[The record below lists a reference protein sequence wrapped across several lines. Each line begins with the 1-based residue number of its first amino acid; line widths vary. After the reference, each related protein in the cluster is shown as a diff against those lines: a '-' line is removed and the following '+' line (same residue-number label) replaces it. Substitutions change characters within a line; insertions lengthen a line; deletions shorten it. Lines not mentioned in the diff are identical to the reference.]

1 MKQKRYNAEQK
12 QWALKQMSPPISQTV
27 LKVSRET
34 GITPVTLRTWRN
46 AAIAAGEMTEHSS
59 ADGWSSAAKFR
70 AVLETAA
77 FCEAE
82 LSEYCRRKA
91 VHPEQLR
98 QWRAACEGANG
109 DGRKTSSRK
118 ATFASGS
125 MPVVNPSA
133 LERLRELE
141 RELRRKDAAL
151 AEAAALLMLRKK
163 ADAIW
168 GTEEDE

>member
-109 DGRKTSSRK
+109 DGRPV
-118 ATFASGS
+118 SGS
-125 MPVVNPSA
+125 TPVVNPSA
-133 LERLRELE
+133 LERVRELE

-168 GTEEDE
+168 GTDLDE

>member
-1 MKQKRYNAEQK
+1 
-12 QWALKQMSPPISQTV
+12 MSPPISQTV

-98 QWRAACEGANG
+98 QWR
-109 DGRKTSSRK
+109 DGRPV
-118 ATFASGS
+118 SGS
-125 MPVVNPSA
+125 TPVVNPSA

>member
-1 MKQKRYNAEQK
+1 
-12 QWALKQMSPPISQTV
+12 
-27 LKVSRET
+27 
-34 GITPVTLRTWRN
+34 
-46 AAIAAGEMTEHSS
+46 MTSS
-59 ADGWSSAAKFR
+59 APAADCHAHVFCGSQYPFSPETVYKPDPSQAGTAAKFR

-109 DGRKTSSRK
+109 DGRPV
-118 ATFASGS
+118 SGS
-125 MPVVNPSA
+125 TPVVNPSA

>member
-109 DGRKTSSRK
+109 DGRPV
-118 ATFASGS
+118 SGS
-125 MPVVNPSA
+125 TPVVNPSA
-133 LERLRELE
+133 LERLRV
-141 RELRRKDAAL
+141 L
-151 AEAAALLMLRKK
+151 AP
-163 ADAIW
+163 
-168 GTEEDE
+168 TEN

>member
-1 MKQKRYNAEQK
+1 MGQLSNTATPKYYGQFRDA
-12 QWALKQMSPPISQTV
+12 V
-27 LKVSRET
+27 L
-34 GITPVTLRTWRN
+34 
-46 AAIAAGEMTEHSS
+46 AGEVPVNREISLEMNRIDALI
-59 ADGWSSAAKFR
+59 ADRNVYYDEKAMDGF
-70 AVLETAA
+70 VA

-109 DGRKTSSRK
+109 DGRPV
-118 ATFASGS
+118 SGS
-125 MPVVNPSA
+125 TPVVNPSA

>member
-1 MKQKRYNAEQK
+1 MPENS
-12 QWALKQMSPPISQTV
+12 LF
-27 LKVSRET
+27 
-34 GITPVTLRTWRN
+34 
-46 AAIAAGEMTEHSS
+46 TERM
-59 ADGWSSAAKFR
+59 DING
-70 AVLETAA
+70 
-77 FCEAE
+77 
-82 LSEYCRRKA
+82 
-91 VHPEQLR
+91 EQLR

-109 DGRKTSSRK
+109 DGRPV
-118 ATFASGS
+118 SGS
-125 MPVVNPSA
+125 TPVVNPSA

>member
-12 QWALKQMSPPISQTV
+12 QWALKQMSPPIAKRCS
-27 LKVSRET
+27 KVSRET
-34 GITPVTLRTWRN
+34 GITPVTLRAWRN
-46 AAIAAGEMTEHSS
+46 AAIVAGEMTEHSS

-109 DGRKTSSRK
+109 DGRPV
-118 ATFASGS
+118 SGARRWS
-125 MPVVNPSA
+125 IHQRF
-133 LERLRELE
+133 ERLRRTGTRTSSQGCGLGGSGGAA
-141 RELRRKDAAL
+141 DA
-151 AEAAALLMLRKK
+151 EKK